1 MPCTETA
8 GFAMYRAR
16 LYKLP
21 YTESADSYT
30 TFPVTPPLWEYLIFL
45 LKGNYNIS
53 SLHAAIPSAVLCLS
67 LVCFISG

>member
-1 MPCTETA
+1 MHA
-8 GFAMYRAR
+8 MHRNSRIAMYRAR

-53 SLHAAIPSAVLCLS
+53 RSMQLFLVLS
-67 LVCFISG
+67 SVSH